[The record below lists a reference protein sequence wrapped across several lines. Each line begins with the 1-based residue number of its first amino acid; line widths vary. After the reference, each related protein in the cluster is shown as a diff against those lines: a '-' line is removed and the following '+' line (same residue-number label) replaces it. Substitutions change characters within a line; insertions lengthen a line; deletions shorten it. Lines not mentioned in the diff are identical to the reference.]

1 MIKEFGKAQAGDIK
15 AMKKAIG
22 YQSAIGFY
30 IAFLELSNGG
40 IVDKSERNQVWKLCI
55 KK

>member
-1 MIKEFGKAQAGDIK
+1 MEKRYDINLPWD
-15 AMKKAIG
+15 
-22 YQSAIGFY
+22 Y

-40 IVDKSERNQVWKLCI
+40 IVDKSERNQVWKYCI